1 MYGKGKVCLAG
12 RGKQTCWGET
22 GIVDKEWVVFALPM
36 NRIRGIGDN
45 RIKGLIV
52 PVIGIDQGIFVR
64 NIKKVVVDVVQKHI
78 DAAEVVGCQFDLLP
92 IKTAPHILLAQNL
105 GKFKQQRAGAIS
117 RIIHF
122 VDLCF
127 THGSYLCLKFTHLL
141 RGVVFST

>member
-1 MYGKGKVCLAG
+1 
-12 RGKQTCWGET
+12 
-22 GIVDKEWVVFALPM
+22 
-36 NRIRGIGDN
+36 
-45 RIKGLIV
+45 
-52 PVIGIDQGIFVR
+52 
-64 NIKKVVVDVVQKHI
+64 VQKHI